1 MMADHTLITQN
12 RRSLTPAEFYE
23 LSDIPPE
30 LEWLGNLDNKN
41 TRKAYERDVRDFLA
55 FMGFAG
61 PGELRRVSRAHVIAW
76 RKALEGRGC
85 AGSTIRRKLAALSS
99 LFKKLS
105 EENAVLLNPVDGVK
119 RPKMRAQEGATPAL
133 SDDQTRRLLAAPP
146 KDTLKGKRDRAILS
160 TLAHHALRR
169 DELCRLKVDDL
180 QMRLGVVHLRIEGKG
195 GKVRYV
201 PAHPETQR
209 LIAEYLEASDHRD
222 DLAGPLF
229 RPVRNYVT
237 GKLTKPLHPESV
249 LQEVVLRY
257 GRAVGITDVVRG
269 FCVHSLRATA
279 ATNALQNGADIAK
292 VQEWMGHANVSTTRL
307 YDHRQNRPEDSPTFR
322 TRY

>member
-1 MMADHTLITQN
+1 MEDNALVPRNSRI
-12 RRSLTPAEFYE
+12 LTPAEFYD

-30 LEWLGNLDNKN
+30 LEWFANLDNNN
-41 TRKAYERDVRDFLA
+41 TRKAYERDVKEFLA
-55 FMGFAG
+55 FVGLGG
-61 PGELRRVSRAHVIAW
+61 PGQLRRVTRAHVIAW
-76 RKALEGRGC
+76 RKNLEGRGC

-119 RPKMRAQEGATPAL
+119 RPKMTSHEGATPAL
-133 SDDQTRRLLAAPP
+133 SDAQTRLLLEAPS

-169 DELCRLKVDDL
+169 DELCRLKVGDL
-180 QMRLGVVHLRIEGKG
+180 QMRLGVAHLRVEGKG
-195 GKVRYV
+195 SKVRYV
-201 PAHPETQR
+201 PLHPETQR
-209 LIAEYLEASDHRD
+209 LVAEYLEACGHRA
-222 DLAGPLF
+222 DLEGPLF
-229 RPVRNYVT
+229 RPVRNYVS
-237 GKLTKPLHPESV
+237 GRLNKPLHPESV

-257 GRAVGITDVVRG
+257 GRAVGITDAVRG